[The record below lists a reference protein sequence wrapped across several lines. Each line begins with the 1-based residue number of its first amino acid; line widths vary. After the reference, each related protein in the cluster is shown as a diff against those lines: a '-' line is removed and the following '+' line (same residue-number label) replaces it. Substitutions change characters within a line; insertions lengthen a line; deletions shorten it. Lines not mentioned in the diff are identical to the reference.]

1 MQQVGGLG
9 AGGICSTGLA
19 HATDRRAWASG
30 FKKSNPPKANPVYHA
45 SGSQALKTDHKR
57 KIVELAELI
66 GILDQHRA
74 SGEVVV
80 QCHGC
85 FDIVHPGHL
94 RYLEFARRQ
103 GDLLVVTLTGDAA
116 IEKGE
121 QRPHI
126 PQELR
131 AESLAALEFVDYV
144 YIDPSP
150 TAESVLEA
158 LKPDIYVKG
167 REYETSRDER
177 FLSEKSIVES
187 KGGKVIF
194 SSGDVVFSSTKLID
208 SIQSDEGLAHQ
219 RLTAVCARHKIDQG
233 STASILDKF
242 AGLRVGVVGDV
253 ILDRYVF
260 CDAKDVADE
269 SAMLSLS
276 QIEEQRYVGGAA
288 IVARHAAA
296 LGAETFLLSCLADD
310 DDSRNVAKVLADEG
324 VELASLETRPG
335 LVQKTR
341 YLVEENKLLKVETG
355 ENVPLDSV
363 SEREASRVLEARS
376 RDFDA
381 VIICDFG
388 YGTVTASLLA
398 RVLPCLRANVPIISA
413 DVSGSRGSLLRFRH
427 VDLMCPT
434 ERELRHTLHD
444 FDRGMSN
451 VAYQLLQQTQA
462 RHLICTLGKRGLVA
476 FDRVTQDETSPNW
489 DQRLLSDHFA
499 SFADRAVDRLG
510 CGDALLAVATLSL
523 AAKATL
529 IQAAYLGNA
538 ASAIEIERLG
548 NQPIS
553 NDMMRQWLSNR
564 VELNR
569 APTTPKRL
577 APTRA

>member
-1 MQQVGGLG
+1 M
-9 AGGICSTGLA
+9 
-19 HATDRRAWASG
+19 
-30 FKKSNPPKANPVYHA
+30 KS
-45 SGSQALKTDHKR
+45 DHKR
-57 KIVELAELI
+57 KIVELTELI
-66 GILDQHRA
+66 GILDKLRA
-74 SGEVVV
+74 SGKVIV

-131 AESLAALEFVDYV
+131 AETLAALEFVDHV

-158 LKPDIYVKG
+158 LQPNIYVKG

-208 SIQSDEGLAHQ
+208 SIQSDEVLAHE
-219 RLTAVCARHKIDQG
+219 RLTAVCNRHEIDQN
-233 STASILDKF
+233 STSTILDKIE
-242 AGLRVGVVGDV
+242 GLRVGVVGDV

-276 QIEEQRYVGGAA
+276 QIEERRFVGGAA

-296 LGAETFLLSCLADD
+296 MGADTFLLSCLADD
-310 DDSRNVAKVLADEG
+310 DDSQKVAKVLSDEG
-324 VELASLETRPG
+324 VGLNALLTRPG

-341 YLVEENKLLKVETG
+341 FLVEESKLLKVESG
-355 ENVPLDSV
+355 ESVPLDSV
-363 SEREASRVLEARS
+363 SEREASRVLEGRS
-376 RDFDA
+376 RDLDA
-381 VIICDFG
+381 MIICDFG

-398 RVLPCLRANVPIISA
+398 RVLPCLRANVPIIAA

-476 FDRVTQDETSPNW
+476 FDRASQDETSPNW

-499 SFADRAVDRLG
+499 SFADRAIDRLG
-510 CGDALLAVATLSL
+510 CGDALLAVSTLAL
-523 AAKATL
+523 AAKGSL

-538 ASAIEIERLG
+538 ASAIEIEQLG

-553 NDMMRQWLSNR
+553 SDMMRHWLSQR
-564 VELNR
+564 TELNVV
-569 APTTPKRL
+569 PKAKKRM
-577 APTRA
+577 APTRT